1 MLEFCRAAL
10 GRVPAIGDGMK
21 YEYFSKTILKDKS
34 LSDATKI
41 VANYLIHIA
50 GWENDNILPSM
61 NTLSDLVSVNKAQV
75 VIAINQLKEKKYIIV
90 NDNNTF
96 TFQINGI
103 KFEKQDLSN
112 PDVCHMFGDFVKAP
126 MELLCNDL
134 ATPSTRIAAIMF
146 FEWNF
151 NINKYG
157 NYEVKRKKVQIDAVA
172 TFYGINENTFE
183 SRIRNAKKVGLIDY
197 KTIKTGKE
205 ETLIINA
212 KVNRLIRI
220 WTTVD
225 SLAAKKSIKLAE
237 EAKEEA
243 IKEEQEEIYEGT
255 GENKAVLAGSTIEQ
269 LLDYEA
275 KKLSDNQTYFGC
287 FVADVKGYLSDMI
300 EIKGEEYTINY
311 MKEHW
316 PKVDLNKVLNS

>member
-1 MLEFCRAAL
+1 
-10 GRVPAIGDGMK
+10 MK
-21 YEYFSKTILKDKS
+21 YEYFSKQILKDKS
-34 LSDATKI
+34 LTDATKI
-41 VANYLIHIA
+41 VACYLIHIA

-61 NTLSDLVSVNKAQV
+61 NTLSDLVSINKSQV
-75 VIAINQLKEKKYIIV
+75 VAAVNQLKEKKYIIV
-90 NDNNTF
+90 NDDNTF

-112 PDVCHMFGDFVKAP
+112 PDVCHMFGDFAKAP

-134 ATPSTRIAAIMF
+134 ATPSTRISTIMF

-151 NINKYG
+151 DINKYG
-157 NYEVKRKKVQIDAVA
+157 NYEVKRNRIQIDAVA
-172 TFYGINENTFE
+172 TYYEIKETTFR
-183 SRIRNAKKVGLIDY
+183 SRIQNAKKAGLIDY
-197 KTIKTGKE
+197 KTIKAGKE

-212 KVNRLIRI
+212 KVYKLVRI

-225 SLAAKKSIKLAE
+225 SLAAKKSMKLAE
-237 EAKEEA
+237 EAKKET
-243 IKEEQEEIYEGT
+243 INEEQEEIYEGT
-255 GENKAVLAGSTIEQ
+255 GENKAVYAGSTIEQ

-287 FVADVKGYLSDMI
+287 FIAGVKEYLYDMI
-300 EIKGEEYTINY
+300 EMKGKDYAINY

-316 PKVDLNKVLNS
+316 PKIDLGKVL